1 MENSYRP
8 NKSEFKNFSPY
19 AVNVSDVEFKGDPD
33 SLRDFPQWV
42 WYTVAAPVLWGR
54 LDDRVLSAMQQET
67 ELTYH
72 RRVFEKPI
80 FSGFGSVW
88 DCTLW
93 AVPQVDWPAFRG
105 EILSVTQ
112 VDTSAGLMVK
122 YGLQELVIYDPVAVD
137 KDFIIS
143 HEVPTLK
150 IYAFGVMSNI
160 KTIAFNPAQKLVERP
175 RVYTFKAEEQIV
187 SLAAKTLAGETDLDN
202 VASRME
208 EL

>member
-105 EILSVTQ
+105 
-112 VDTSAGLMVK
+112 LMVK

-175 RVYTFKAEEQIV
+175 RVYTFKAEERII
-187 SLAAKTLAGETDLDN
+187 SLSDKTHYY
-202 VASRME
+202 
-208 EL
+208 